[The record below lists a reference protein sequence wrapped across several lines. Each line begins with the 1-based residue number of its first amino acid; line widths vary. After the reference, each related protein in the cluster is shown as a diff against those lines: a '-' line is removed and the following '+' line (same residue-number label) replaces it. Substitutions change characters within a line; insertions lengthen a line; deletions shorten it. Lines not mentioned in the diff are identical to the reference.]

1 MPTIKEEEIFIAGA
15 DESEDVM
22 TEGIKKLFGG
32 FCDPTSE
39 KKELFCDPS
48 TVFSFLDDDVKDRSL
63 EAEEA
68 KEAPKKTFTKRR
80 IGITSVVFV
89 AVFAVF
95 VGVSAFRTGQ
105 ELPVEPVVPAK
116 RGGYKK
122 K

>member
-1 MPTIKEEEIFIAGA
+1 MTTIKEEEIFIAGA

-116 RGGYKK
+116 RGAYKK

>member
-1 MPTIKEEEIFIAGA
+1 MPTIKEEDIFIAGA

>member
-48 TVFSFLDDDVKDRSL
+48 TVFSFLDDDAKDRSL

-116 RGGYKK
+116 RGAYKK